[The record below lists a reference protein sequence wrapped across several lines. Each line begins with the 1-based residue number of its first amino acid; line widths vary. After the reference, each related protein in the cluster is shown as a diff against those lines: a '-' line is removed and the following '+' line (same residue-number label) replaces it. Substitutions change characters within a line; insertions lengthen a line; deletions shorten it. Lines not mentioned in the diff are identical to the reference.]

1 MDFATA
7 RLIETLLLP
16 PAGPFLVALLGLLLW
31 RWKIGC
37 RLLTLG
43 LLVLY
48 ASSAPLIANTLIQ
61 GLQHYEPLTPQ
72 SLDESGVE
80 AIVVL
85 GGGYYGESEE
95 YGEATVGPFFLERL
109 RYAAWLYRRT
119 GVPVVISSGR
129 SDSYTAA
136 QILVEELAVPVLAV
150 EDASWTTRDNARNT
164 LKILRE
170 KGLGKVALVTHGWHM
185 PRAMYSFAEGGLREL
200 IPAPMGLADPAPNP
214 GDWRQWVPSA
224 RALLRTRTALHEY
237 LGSFWYRNQTRIEQ
251 WLNPGGD
258 TPSGGPG

>member
-7 RLIETLLLP
+7 RLLESLLLP
-16 PAGPFLVALLGLLLW
+16 PAGPFLVALVGLVLW
-31 RWKIGC
+31 RFRIGC
-37 RLLTLG
+37 KLITFG

-48 ASSAPLIANTLIQ
+48 LSSAPLVANTLIES
-61 GLQHYEPLTPQ
+61 LQHYEPVTPQ
-72 SLDESGVE
+72 ALGESGAG

-119 GVPVVISSGR
+119 GVPIIISSGR
-129 SDSYTAA
+129 SDSHTAA
-136 QILVEELAVPVLAV
+136 QVLVEELAVPVLAV
-150 EDASWTTRDNARNT
+150 EDESWTTRDNARNT

-170 KGLGKVALVTHGWHM
+170 KGLDKIALVTHGWHM
-185 PRAMYSFAEGGLREL
+185 PRAIYSFKETGFREVL
-200 IPAPMGLADPAPNP
+200 PAPMGLADPAPDP
-214 GDWRQWVPSA
+214 SEWRQWVPSA

-237 LGSFWYRNQTRIEQ
+237 LGSFWYRNQARIEQ
-251 WLNPGGD
+251 WLSLGDAPPNPG
-258 TPSGGPG
+258 S